1 MLDLAS
7 VRSVPL
13 FAELSDEQLNW
24 IIAHSTE
31 IDLTAGTQLFKD
43 GTPAN
48 NFFVL
53 LNGTLEITKQVDGVA
68 SVLATHQ
75 AGAYTAEVP
84 ILSGSPYIADSKA
97 LIDSVVM
104 AISAENFKQMLKVC
118 PQVATIM
125 LPNMGQRVEGLQKLT
140 QQHERMAALGKLSA
154 GLAHELNNP
163 AAAATR
169 AATQMRQAFTSLLA
183 ATLELTSQ
191 VGLNGEQL
199 EHLITLRND
208 LAQKAATPIHLDPLD
223 QSDREDEL
231 NTWLEDHEVQ
241 EGWELAPALV
251 EVGVDTEWLDTLAAQ
266 LATIELNKPLSW
278 LVGTLQFAS
287 LLNTVEQGTFRIS
300 ELVKAVKTYS
310 YMDQAPIQD
319 IDVREGLESTLTIL
333 GHKLR
338 SINVTREYASNPPRI
353 NGFGT
358 ELNQIWTNLLDNAAD
373 ALKNTPNAHIWVR
386 IRTEQNW
393 VVVEIADNG
402 PGVPPEIQT
411 RVFEPFFTTKPVGE
425 GTGLGLDTTYRT
437 ISKHKGDIKL
447 TSRPGDTRFI
457 VRLPVAPSKN

>member
-1 MLDLAS
+1 MVDLAS
-7 VRSVPL
+7 VRAVPL
-13 FAELSDEQLNW
+13 FSELSDEQLNW
-24 IIAHSTE
+24 IIEHSTE
-31 IDLTAGTQLFKD
+31 ICLAADTQLFKD
-43 GTPAN
+43 GAPAN
-48 NFFVL
+48 NFYVL
-53 LNGTLEITKQVDGVA
+53 LDGTLEITKQVDGVA

-75 AGAYTAEVP
+75 AGAYSAEVP

-97 LIDSVVM
+97 LVDSVVM
-104 AISAENFKQMLKVC
+104 AISAENFRQMLKVC

-140 QQHERMAALGKLSA
+140 QQHEKMAALGKLSA

-169 AATQMRQAFTSLLA
+169 AATQMRQAFTNLLA
-183 ATLELTSQ
+183 STLELTSQ
-191 VGLNGEQL
+191 VGLSGHEL

-208 LAQKAATPIHLDPLD
+208 LAQKAATPVHLDPLD

-231 NTWLEDHEVQ
+231 NTWLDDHEVQ
-241 EGWELAPALV
+241 DGWELAPALV
-251 EVGVDTEWLDTLAAQ
+251 EAGVDTEWLDN
-266 LATIELNKPLSW
+266 LATQLDTATELSKPLNW

-338 SINVTREYASNPPRI
+338 SINVTREYATNLPRI

-373 ALKNTPNAHIWVR
+373 ALKGTPNARVWVR
-386 IRTEQNW
+386 TRTEQNW

-447 TSRPGDTRFI
+447 ISQPGDTRFI
-457 VRLPVAPSKN
+457 VRLPISTK

>member
-7 VRSVPL
+7 VRAVPL
-13 FAELSDEQLNW
+13 FSELSDPQLSW
-24 IIAHSTE
+24 IIEHSNVL
-31 IDLTAGTQLFKD
+31 DLPADTQLFKD
-43 GTPAN
+43 GAPAD

-53 LNGTLEITKQVDGVA
+53 LKGTLEITKQVDGVA

-75 AGAYTAEVP
+75 AGAYSAEVP

-97 LIDSVVM
+97 LVDSVVM
-104 AISAENFKQMLKVC
+104 AISAENFRQMLKVC
-118 PQVATIM
+118 PQVATVM

-140 QQHERMAALGKLSA
+140 QQHEKMAALGKLSA

-169 AATQMRQAFTSLLA
+169 AATQMRPAFTSLLA
-183 ATLELTSQ
+183 STLELISQ
-191 VGLNGEQL
+191 VGLSGQQL
-199 EHLITLRND
+199 DHLITLRND
-208 LAQKAATPIHLDPLD
+208 LAQKAATPVHLDPLD

-231 NTWLEDHEVQ
+231 NTWLDDHEV
-241 EGWELAPALV
+241 EDGWELAPALV
-251 EVGVDTEWLDTLAAQ
+251 ESGVDIGWLDNFATQLDSTAELA
-266 LATIELNKPLSW
+266 KPLKW

-287 LLNTVEQGTFRIS
+287 LLNTVEQGTSRIS
-300 ELVKAVKTYS
+300 DLVKAVKTYS

-338 SINVTREYASNPPRI
+338 SINVTREYATNLPRI

-373 ALKNTPNAHIWVR
+373 ALKGTPNARVWVR
-386 IRTEQNW
+386 TRTEQNW

-447 TSRPGDTRFI
+447 ISQPGDTRFI
-457 VRLPVAPSKN
+457 VRLPISTK